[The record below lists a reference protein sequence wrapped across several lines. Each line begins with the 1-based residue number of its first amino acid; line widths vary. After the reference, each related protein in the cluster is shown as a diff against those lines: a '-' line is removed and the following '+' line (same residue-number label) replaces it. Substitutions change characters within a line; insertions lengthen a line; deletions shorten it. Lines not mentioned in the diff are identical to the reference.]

1 MEKKEVRKKVNSLI
15 LAMSRSERDRRS
27 AEVERNILSLDEFR
41 DARCVAAYVA
51 LPFEVKIDALML
63 ECLETEK
70 TLMLPR
76 TIWSER
82 RMEMISVSDINTALV
97 PGPKG
102 IMEPVGE
109 GIISPV
115 EIDLVI
121 VPGRA
126 FDRSCNR
133 VGQGGG
139 FYDAFLAKLRADC
152 VRCAP
157 AFDVQI
163 FDSVPVQNHDLPV
176 DIVVTEKD
184 VYRRP

>member
-15 LAMSRSERDRRS
+15 LAMSRNERNRRS
-27 AEVERNILSLDEFR
+27 AEIEQNILALKEFR
-41 DARCVAAYVA
+41 DARCVAAYVSV
-51 LPFEVKIDALML
+51 PFEVRTDALML
-63 ECLETEK
+63 ECLKTGK
-70 TLMLPR
+70 TLVLPR
-76 TIWSER
+76 AIWSER
-82 RMEMISVSDINTALV
+82 RMEMIGVGDIDTALV

-102 IMEPVGE
+102 IMEPVGQE
-109 GIISPV
+109 IISP
-115 EIDLVI
+115 EKIDIVI

-139 FYDAFLAKLRADC
+139 FYDAFLAELRPDC

-163 FDSVPVQNHDLPV
+163 LDSVPVHDHDLPV
-176 DIVVTEKD
+176 DMVVTERD
-184 VYRRP
+184 VYRKP

>member
-27 AEVERNILSLDEFR
+27 SEIQRDILSLRKFR

-51 LPFEVKIDALML
+51 LSLEVGTDTLML
-63 ECLETEK
+63 ECLKTEK
-70 TLMLPR
+70 TLVLPR
-76 TIWSER
+76 VIGSEH
-82 RMEMISVSDINTALV
+82 RMEMIRVSDINTSLA
-97 PGPKG
+97 PGLKG

-109 GIISPV
+109 EIIPPV
-115 EIDLVI
+115 EIDFVI

-139 FYDAFLAKLRADC
+139 FYDSFLAELRPDC
-152 VRCAP
+152 VKCAP

-163 FDSVPVQNHDLPV
+163 LDSVPVHDHDLPV

-184 VYRRP
+184 MYHRS

>member
-15 LAMSRSERDRRS
+15 LAMDRSELDKRS
-27 AEVERNILSLDEFR
+27 AEIQRNILSLRKFR
-41 DARCVAAYVA
+41 DARCVAAYAAVS
-51 LPFEVKIDALML
+51 FEVRTDDLML

-70 TLMLPR
+70 TLVLPR
-76 TIWSER
+76 AIWSER
-82 RMEMISVSDINTALV
+82 RMEMIRVSDINTSLA

-109 GIISPV
+109 EIISPV
-115 EIDLVI
+115 EIDFVI

-139 FYDAFLAKLRADC
+139 FYDSFLAELRPDC

-163 FDSVPVQNHDLPV
+163 LDSVPVDDHDLPV
-176 DIVVTEKD
+176 DIVVTEGD
-184 VYRRP
+184 MYRRP